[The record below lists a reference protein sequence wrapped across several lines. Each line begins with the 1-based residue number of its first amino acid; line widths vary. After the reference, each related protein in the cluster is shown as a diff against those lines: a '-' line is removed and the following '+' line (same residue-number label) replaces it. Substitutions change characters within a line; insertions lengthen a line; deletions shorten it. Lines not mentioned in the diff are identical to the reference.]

1 MNDDDLMTAVRNSFT
16 SVHVTTPVEQI
27 TRRGRALRA
36 RRRIPA
42 LAGALAVAA
51 AAALAVT
58 SLHPGT
64 PRASHQPAAPLAAWT
79 VARQSDGTIQVT
91 LRELSNPAGLQRTLR
106 AVGLPASVTLIGQ
119 QNPACRRYPAS
130 RSLLHSVVTH
140 TWSSSWTSTLRPCPA
155 APACSWPARSP
166 CSRPSP
172 PTEARSEPRTP
183 ASRRTSYTPARNA
196 PDSPARRRPPRS
208 RSPPQPRRTR

>member
-64 PRASHQPAAPLAAWT
+64 PGPATSLCVPRIPSTALT
-79 VARQSDGTIQVT
+79 SRFAR
-91 LRELSNPAGLQRTLR
+91 PALG
-106 AVGLPASVTLIGQ
+106 
-119 QNPACRRYPAS
+119 
-130 RSLLHSVVTH
+130 
-140 TWSSSWTSTLRPCPA
+140 
-155 APACSWPARSP
+155 
-166 CSRPSP
+166 
-172 PTEARSEPRTP
+172 PR
-183 ASRRTSYTPARNA
+183 
-196 PDSPARRRPPRS
+196 
-208 RSPPQPRRTR
+208 

>member
-64 PRASHQPAAPLAAWT
+64 PRASHQPVRAENP
-79 VARQSDGTIQVT
+79 VHGSDQQVCSPGAR
-91 LRELSNPAGLQRTLR
+91 
-106 AVGLPASVTLIGQ
+106 
-119 QNPACRRYPAS
+119 
-130 RSLLHSVVTH
+130 
-140 TWSSSWTSTLRPCPA
+140 
-155 APACSWPARSP
+155 
-166 CSRPSP
+166 
-172 PTEARSEPRTP
+172 PR
-183 ASRRTSYTPARNA
+183 
-196 PDSPARRRPPRS
+196 
-208 RSPPQPRRTR
+208 